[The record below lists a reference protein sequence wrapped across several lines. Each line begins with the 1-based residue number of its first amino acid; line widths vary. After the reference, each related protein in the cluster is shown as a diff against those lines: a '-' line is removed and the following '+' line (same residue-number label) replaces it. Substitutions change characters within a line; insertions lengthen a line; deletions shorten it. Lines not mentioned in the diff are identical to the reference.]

1 MAQLVEVRQGVY
13 RLVKPA
19 CQPAEY
25 DEIVLLDGTGQAQ
38 IDVWMRRSIVER
50 EDHYVKAK
58 AALPLCPRRAPSLL
72 RLRRTS

>member
-1 MAQLVEVRQGVY
+1 MY

-38 IDVWMRRSIVER
+38 IDVWMRRLIFER
-50 EDHYVKAK
+50 EDSLTSLSSARSFSSK
-58 AALPLCPRRAPSLL
+58 AATHFMRSVE
-72 RLRRTS
+72 SWSSS